1 MKQELSYTTQTF
13 TVPFYQSREASRLI
27 WNVRPQIN
35 WCYNEGVRQALDN
48 NLGRFGLYNILTK
61 KRAEHGWL
69 DVNLDAHRHAIDGG
83 RKAVEAFRAS
93 NIGKRWRPKRKRKY
107 TSPDS
112 LFRKKRVGVQRRQP
126 AIGCYGRPA
135 GNKDGSWNLGGV
147 CSIVPKSTEI
157 ERSLIKSFQ
166 IIETTKK
173 ITRNTKP
180 EDRTY
185 ELHVQIH
192 ADKPKRDGDGDII
205 GIDVGAVN
213 MMAMHNLNDGKSVLL
228 TLPENAMRYKGDETD
243 MRKSAQSK
251 RKKGSNSWK
260 KEQERIR
267 KKNAKTTNRR
277 TDFMRKSV
285 KENLACAEIIA
296 VENLHPRQMAR
307 KGRGK
312 TGLNR
317 TIMHAA
323 LGEVLSYIEWF
334 AKKHGK
340 EFHRVKPHYTST
352 TCAECGHSDRN
363 SRRSQSIF
371 ICARCGHEDHADINA
386 AVNISARG
394 AKAAGKVVVRRKK
407 EHAVPRAYMREITV
421 HERANQ
427 SASLPSEKNKSRHGP
442 PSAAAV
448 YYCI

>member
-1 MKQELSYTTQTF
+1 MKQDIPYTTQTF
-13 TVPFYQSREASRLI
+13 TIPFYQSGKISRLI
-27 WNVRPQIN
+27 WRAHFQTD
-35 WCYNEGVRQALDN
+35 WCYNEGVRQALEAKPTQYDMFSK
-48 NLGRFGLYNILTK
+48 LK
-61 KRAEHGWL
+61 EKRDDRDWL
-69 DVNLDAHRHAIDGG
+69 DLNVCVHRAAIDNG

-93 NIGKRWRPKRKRKY
+93 NAEKRWRPKHKRKY

-112 LFRKKRVGVQRRQP
+112 LFRKREDGKRQA
-126 AIGCYGRPA
+126 AIGCYARPA
-135 GNKDGSWNLGGV
+135 RNKDGSWNLGGI
-147 CSIVPKSTEI
+147 CSIVPKTTAIKQEQ
-157 ERSLIKSFQ
+157 IKSFQ
-166 IIETTKK
+166 IVETTRK
-173 ITRNTKP
+173 ITRRTKP

-185 ELHVQIH
+185 EMHVQIH
-192 ADKPKRDGDGDII
+192 VAKPTRRDGDII

-213 MMAMHNLNDGKSVLL
+213 MMAVHNLDNNESILL
-228 TLPENAMRYKGDETD
+228 TLPENATRYKGDETD
-243 MRKSAQSK
+243 RRKSAQSK

-267 KKNAKTTNRR
+267 KKNAKTINRR

-285 KENLACAEIIA
+285 KENLAGAEIIA
-296 VENLHPRQMAR
+296 VENLHPKQMAR

-334 AKKHGK
+334 AKKHNK

-352 TCAECGHSDRN
+352 TCADCGHSDRN

-371 ICARCGHEDHADINA
+371 ICVRCGHEDHADMNA
-386 AVNISARG
+386 AVNVSARG

-407 EHAVPRAYMREITV
+407 EHTVPRACMRERIAV

-427 SASLPSEKNKSRHGP
+427 RASLPSEKDKNGHGT